1 VNGFSL
7 ELPLTIIA
15 TLGAALAVT
24 SARRGAWIAL
34 IIAATAVALLEF
46 HPTDAVPLTLV
57 LRLAAI
63 YGAILVALPPGAI
76 YGAILVALPP
86 GLLTPR
92 ALTHDL
98 APRRIASTL
107 SEHPVVVATA
117 AAGLLLGAIPLALPI
132 EGSST
137 LLRSAGVAM
146 LLIGLPPL
154 LTSRYVEAT
163 ARAAVV
169 TLSGALLLRA
179 AILGPL
185 DALSSLVIA
194 GGFAALLL
202 TGTAVAGQLTKAEEA

>member
-7 ELPLTIIA
+7 ELPLAIIA

-46 HPTDAVPLTLV
+46 HPTDEVPLTLV
-57 LRLAAI
+57 LRLA
-63 YGAILVALPPGAI
+63 AI

>member
-1 VNGFSL
+1 MNGIGL
-7 ELPLTIIA
+7 ELPLTVIA
-15 TLGAALAVT
+15 TLGATLAVT

-34 IIAATAVALLEF
+34 IIAATAVAILEF
-46 HPTDAVPLTLV
+46 HPTDEVPLTLV

-63 YGAILVALPPGAI
+63 YGAILVALPPG
-76 YGAILVALPP
+76 
-86 GLLTPR
+86 LLTPQ
-92 ALTHDL
+92 ALAHDL

-107 SEHPVVVATA
+107 TEHPVVAATA

-146 LLIGLPPL
+146 LVIGLPPL

-202 TGTAVAGQLTKAEEA
+202 TGTAVAGQLTTAEEA

>member
-1 VNGFSL
+1 MNGFSL
-7 ELPLTIIA
+7 ELPLAIIA

-57 LRLAAI
+57 LRLT
-63 YGAILVALPPGAI
+63 AI

>member
-1 VNGFSL
+1 MNGFSL

-34 IIAATAVALLEF
+34 IIAVTAVALLEF
-46 HPTDAVPLTLV
+46 HPTDSVPLTLV

-63 YGAILVALPPGAI
+63 YGAILVALPPG
-76 YGAILVALPP
+76 
-86 GLLTPR
+86 LLTPR
-92 ALTHDL
+92 ALIHDL

-107 SEHPVVVATA
+107 TEHPVVAATA

-185 DALSSLVIA
+185 DALSSLVLA

>member
-1 VNGFSL
+1 MNGFSL

-15 TLGAALAVT
+15 TLGATLAVT

-57 LRLAAI
+57 LRLA
-63 YGAILVALPPGAI
+63 AI

-146 LLIGLPPL
+146 LLIGMPPL

>member
-1 VNGFSL
+1 MNGFSL

-46 HPTDAVPLTLV
+46 HPTDAVPLALV
-57 LRLAAI
+57 LRLA
-63 YGAILVALPPGAI
+63 AI

-92 ALTHDL
+92 ALIYDL

-107 SEHPVVVATA
+107 SEHPVVMATA
-117 AAGLLLGAIPLALPI
+117 AAGLLPGAIPLALPI

-137 LLRSAGVAM
+137 LPRSAGVAM
-146 LLIGLPPL
+146 LLIGPPPL

>member
-46 HPTDAVPLTLV
+46 HPTDEVPLTLV

-63 YGAILVALPPGAI
+63 YGAILVALPPG
-76 YGAILVALPP
+76 
-86 GLLTPR
+86 LLTPR
-92 ALTHDL
+92 ALIHDL
-98 APRRIASTL
+98 APRRIAATL
-107 SEHPVVVATA
+107 AEHPVVVATA

>member
-1 VNGFSL
+1 MNGFSL

-46 HPTDAVPLTLV
+46 HPTDDVPLTLV

-63 YGAILVALPPGAI
+63 YGAILVALPPG
-76 YGAILVALPP
+76 
-86 GLLTPR
+86 LLTPR
-92 ALTHDL
+92 ALAHDL

>member
-1 VNGFSL
+1 MNGFSL
-7 ELPLTIIA
+7 ELPLTVIA

-46 HPTDAVPLTLV
+46 HPTDEVPLTLV

-63 YGAILVALPPGAI
+63 YGAILVALPPG
-76 YGAILVALPP
+76 
-86 GLLTPR
+86 LLTPR
-92 ALTHDL
+92 ALAHDL

-169 TLSGALLLRA
+169 TLSGAILLRA

>member
-1 VNGFSL
+1 MNGIGL
-7 ELPLTIIA
+7 ELPLTVIA

-34 IIAATAVALLEF
+34 IIAATAVAILEF
-46 HPTDAVPLTLV
+46 HPTDEVPLTLV

-63 YGAILVALPPGAI
+63 YGAILVALPPG
-76 YGAILVALPP
+76 
-86 GLLTPR
+86 LLTPQ
-92 ALTHDL
+92 ALAHDL

-107 SEHPVVVATA
+107 TEHPVVASTA

-146 LLIGLPPL
+146 LVIGLPPL

-202 TGTAVAGQLTKAEEA
+202 TGTAVAGQLTTAEEA

>member
-1 VNGFSL
+1 MNGFSL

-57 LRLAAI
+57 LRLA
-63 YGAILVALPPGAI
+63 AI

-154 LTSRYVEAT
+154 LTSRFVEAT

>member
-34 IIAATAVALLEF
+34 IIAVTAVALLEF

-63 YGAILVALPPGAI
+63 YGAILVALPPG
-76 YGAILVALPP
+76 
-86 GLLTPR
+86 LLTPR
-92 ALTHDL
+92 ALIHDL

-107 SEHPVVVATA
+107 TEHPVVAATA

>member
-1 VNGFSL
+1 MNGFSL
-7 ELPLTIIA
+7 ELPLIIIA

-46 HPTDAVPLTLV
+46 HPTDEVPLTLV

-63 YGAILVALPPGAI
+63 YGAILVALPPG
-76 YGAILVALPP
+76 
-86 GLLTPR
+86 LLTPR
-92 ALTHDL
+92 ALAHDL

>member
-1 VNGFSL
+1 MNGFSL

-34 IIAATAVALLEF
+34 IIVATAVALLEF
-46 HPTDAVPLTLV
+46 HPTDEVPLTLV

-63 YGAILVALPPGAI
+63 YGAILVALPPG
-76 YGAILVALPP
+76 
-86 GLLTPR
+86 LLTPR
-92 ALTHDL
+92 ALAHDL

-117 AAGLLLGAIPLALPI
+117 AAGLLLGTIPLALPI

>member
-1 VNGFSL
+1 MNGFSL

-15 TLGAALAVT
+15 TLCATLAVT

-34 IIAATAVALLEF
+34 IIAVTAVALLEF
-46 HPTDAVPLTLV
+46 HPTDAVPLALV
-57 LRLAAI
+57 LRLA
-63 YGAILVALPPGAI
+63 AI

-92 ALTHDL
+92 ALIHDL

-107 SEHPVVVATA
+107 SEHPVVAATA
-117 AAGLLLGAIPLALPI
+117 AAGLLLGAIPLALPM

-185 DALSSLVIA
+185 DALSSLVLA

>member
-46 HPTDAVPLTLV
+46 HPTDDVPLTLV

-63 YGAILVALPPGAI
+63 YGAILVE
-76 YGAILVALPP
+76 LPP

-92 ALTHDL
+92 ALAHDL

>member
-1 VNGFSL
+1 MNGFSL

-34 IIAATAVALLEF
+34 IIAVTAVALLEF

-63 YGAILVALPPGAI
+63 YGAILVALPPG
-76 YGAILVALPP
+76 
-86 GLLTPR
+86 LLTPR
-92 ALTHDL
+92 ALIHDL

-107 SEHPVVVATA
+107 TEHPVVAATA

>member
-1 VNGFSL
+1 VNGLSL
-7 ELPLTIIA
+7 ELPLTVIA
-15 TLGAALAVT
+15 TFGAALAVT

-34 IIAATAVALLEF
+34 IVAATAVAFLEF

-63 YGAILVALPPGAI
+63 YGAILVALPPG
-76 YGAILVALPP
+76 
-86 GLLTPR
+86 LLTPR
-92 ALTHDL
+92 ALAHDL
-98 APRRIASTL
+98 APRRIFSTL
-107 SEHPVVVATA
+107 TEHPVVVATA
-117 AAGLLLGAIPLALPI
+117 VAGLLLGAIPLALPI

>member
-1 VNGFSL
+1 MNGFSL

-46 HPTDAVPLTLV
+46 HPTDAVPLALV
-57 LRLAAI
+57 LRLA
-63 YGAILVALPPGAI
+63 AI

-92 ALTHDL
+92 ALIHDL

-107 SEHPVVVATA
+107 SEHPVVMATA

>member
-1 VNGFSL
+1 MNGFSL
-7 ELPLTIIA
+7 EFPLTILA

-24 SARRGAWIAL
+24 SARRCAWIAL
-34 IIAATAVALLEF
+34 IVAATAVALLEF

-63 YGAILVALPPGAI
+63 YGAILVALPPG
-76 YGAILVALPP
+76 
-86 GLLTPR
+86 LLTPR

-107 SEHPVVVATA
+107 VEHPVVVATA

-137 LLRSAGVAM
+137 LLRSAGVAL

>member
-34 IIAATAVALLEF
+34 IIATTAVALLEF

-57 LRLAAI
+57 LRLA
-63 YGAILVALPPGAI
+63 AI

-202 TGTAVAGQLTKAEEA
+202 TGTAVAGQLTKAEES

>member
-1 VNGFSL
+1 MNGFSL

-34 IIAATAVALLEF
+34 IIGATAVALLEF
-46 HPTDAVPLTLV
+46 HPTDEVPLTLV

-63 YGAILVALPPGAI
+63 YGAILVALPPG
-76 YGAILVALPP
+76 
-86 GLLTPR
+86 LLTPR
-92 ALTHDL
+92 ALAHDL

>member
-1 VNGFSL
+1 MNGFSL

-57 LRLAAI
+57 LRLA
-63 YGAILVALPPGAI
+63 AI

-202 TGTAVAGQLTKAEEA
+202 TGTAVAGQLTKAEES

>member
-1 VNGFSL
+1 MNGFSL

-34 IIAATAVALLEF
+34 IIATTAVALLEF

-57 LRLAAI
+57 LRLA
-63 YGAILVALPPGAI
+63 AI

>member
-46 HPTDAVPLTLV
+46 HPTDDVPLTLV

-63 YGAILVALPPGAI
+63 YGAILVALPPG
-76 YGAILVALPP
+76 
-86 GLLTPR
+86 LLTPR
-92 ALTHDL
+92 ALAHDL

>member
-57 LRLAAI
+57 LRLA
-63 YGAILVALPPGAI
+63 AI

-202 TGTAVAGQLTKAEEA
+202 TGTAVAGQLTKAEES

>member
-1 VNGFSL
+1 MNGFSL

-34 IIAATAVALLEF
+34 IIATTAVALLEF

-57 LRLAAI
+57 LRLA
-63 YGAILVALPPGAI
+63 AI

-154 LTSRYVEAT
+154 LTSRFVEAT

>member
-7 ELPLTIIA
+7 ELPLAIIA

-63 YGAILVALPPGAI
+63 YGAILVALPPG
-76 YGAILVALPP
+76 
-86 GLLTPR
+86 LLTPR
-92 ALTHDL
+92 ALTNDL

>member
-1 VNGFSL
+1 MNGFSL

-15 TLGAALAVT
+15 TLSAALAVT

-34 IIAATAVALLEF
+34 IIAAAAVALLEF
-46 HPTDAVPLTLV
+46 HPTDAVPLALV
-57 LRLAAI
+57 LRLA
-63 YGAILVALPPGAI
+63 AI

-92 ALTHDL
+92 ALIYDL